1 MVACH
6 RQHPHLRESR
16 APTGSPPRPPSV
28 ISASELAARPEHE
41 FGSRP
46 VEEIRESAKS
56 SRSSAVLSSTTSV
69 R

>member
-6 RQHPHLRESR
+6 RQHPHLRESALR
-16 APTGSPPRPPSV
+16 QDHRRVRPSV
-28 ISASELAARPEHE
+28 VSAGELAARPEHE
-41 FGSRP
+41 FGLRP

-56 SRSSAVLSSTTSV
+56 SRSLAVLSSTMSV